1 MWQIHHKTITES
13 TNLDARAGRPGEVF
27 TADEQ
32 TAGRGRLDHT
42 WESQAGANLMFS
54 AVIDVADLE
63 PLHVVTLP
71 LVMGLAVSEVIVR
84 NCPKQAVAIK
94 WPNDVLV
101 DGRKI
106 AGILCERVGD
116 VVIAGVGVNVKQT
129 EFPAELRGR
138 ATSLACEG
146 VATEPAMVLSA
157 VLSMF
162 DSLQK
167 IWRLRGFAAL
177 QAQFAARDFLKGR
190 NVRVLRTDD
199 DTEPVSGLCEGVQA
213 DGTLRVAGETVYAG
227 EAHVQQFETK
237 I

>member
-1 MWQIHHKTITES
+1 MWRIHHKAVTES
-13 TNLDARAGRPGEVF
+13 TNLDARTGRPGDVF
-27 TADEQ
+27 TADAQ

-71 LVMGLAVSEVIVR
+71 LVVGLAVSEVVGR
-84 NCPKQAVAIK
+84 SCPRRTVAIK

-116 VVIAGVGVNVKQT
+116 IVIAGVGVNVKQT
-129 EFPAELRGR
+129 EFPDGLKGR
-138 ATSLACEG
+138 ATSFACEG

-162 DSLQK
+162 DMLQK
-167 IWRLRGFAAL
+167 VWRLRGFAAL
-177 QAQFAARDFLKGR
+177 QAQFAARDYLKGR
-190 NVRVLRTDD
+190 RVCVLRTDD
-199 DTEPVSGLCEGVQA
+199 DVEPVSGLCEGVQM

-227 EAHVQQFETK
+227 EAHVQQFGAAE
-237 I
+237 